1 MAGSEYLVNINALV
15 KGPAISELDSLNRA
29 IDAAKSKFTELES
42 AANKAAGKVQAQG
55 ATVAKI
61 QGDLAKA
68 QAGGDTSKIEA
79 LTSKLGEAEAKF
91 KELASAS
98 EEANSALEAQKGPL
112 QDLADKYATLKKSE
126 DAAKQSTENALK
138 ASDGLSKLPG
148 PLREIGAKAKE
159 LQEGWKALSG
169 SLGSSGAMAAVAA
182 AGIALVVV
190 AVIAAGAAIAAFVVK
205 LGNAR
210 RDLLLTQQAM
220 LGSAEA
226 AKAVQGSYVGI
237 TRETGVASGRLA
249 ELTKAL
255 HDAKVPA
262 DQMPD
267 ALKALAQQESAL
279 GDTSGTQALI
289 DQLKSGK
296 KSVSELGSEMEKQFG
311 DVARKKALG
320 LDQQMEILR
329 ANVEDLFGGA
339 NIEGVLKGFS
349 KLVGLLDSSTAS
361 GRAIKA
367 VFDSMFGGLG
377 GAEAIFTGIERFV
390 IVFMTQVLK
399 AINFVRRLGA
409 TLGLTGG
416 DGKSAFEGMDVA
428 AGIAKVAFIGA
439 AIALAPL
446 LLLIGAVVGVVQL
459 AIGAWQLM
467 GTIAAGAGQGISD
480 AWSAVKAFFEGF
492 DLAQVGADIIDGLV
506 EGIKNAA
513 GKVAAALTDAVKGG
527 VDAAKSVLKIASPS
541 RVMMELGQYTGEGM
555 AIGVDR
561 SASEVE
567 TSMANLVEPP
577 APAEAASGTGTGP
590 GGAGVGS
597 VTINIYGVEKAEDV
611 AGKIDE
617 AIGNWFRTGATQL
630 GAPVTT

>member
-1 MAGSEYLVNINALV
+1 MASSDYLVNIQAQL
-15 KGPAISELDSLNRA
+15 KGPAVSELDGLGRA
-29 IDAAKSKFTELES
+29 IEAAKSKFTELES
-42 AANKAAGKVQAQG
+42 AANKAASKLQTQG

-112 QDLADKYATLKKSE
+112 QDLANKYADLKKSE
-126 DAAKQSTENALK
+126 DAQKQSAENALK

-169 SLGSSGAMAAVAA
+169 SLGSTGAMAAVAA

-267 ALKALAQQESAL
+267 ALKALAQQEAAL

-339 NIEGVLKGFS
+339 NIEGVLKGFQR
-349 KLVGLLDSSTAS
+349 LIGLLDSSTAS

-367 VFDSMFGGLG
+367 VFDAMFGGLG

-446 LLLIGAVVGVVQL
+446 LLLVGAVVGVVYAAVAAFGFIRSAGSQAGQ
-459 AIGAWQLM
+459 AISGAWE
-467 GTIAAGAGQGISD
+467 
-480 AWSAVKAFFEGF
+480 AVKSFFESL
-492 DLAQVGADIIDGLV
+492 DLASVGADIIDGLV
-506 EGIKNAA
+506 QGIKGAA
-513 GKVAAALTDAVKGG
+513 GKVAAALTDAAKGG
-527 VDAAKSVLKIASPS
+527 IDAAKSALGIASPS
-541 RVMMELGQYTGEGM
+541 KVFMELGAYTGEGM

-577 APAEAASGTGTGP
+577 APAEAASGTGP

-617 AIGNWFRTGATQL
+617 AIGNWLLTGATQL